1 MHIHDLSLLKFRTS
15 GNLALG
21 LYFTSA
27 ASLESE
33 SRPGLPFLSL
43 LIPFLSSLLWAPIPG
58 TFELTML
65 PEMVGWKE
73 LGQHLFPKGT
83 DFSGA
88 IDCLQPRV

>member
-33 SRPGLPFLSL
+33 RSRPGLPFLSL
-43 LIPFLSSLLWAPIPG
+43 LIPFLGSLLWAPIPG
-58 TFELTML
+58 TFELTHASGNGRL
-65 PEMVGWKE
+65 EGI
-73 LGQHLFPKGT
+73 
-83 DFSGA
+83 GA
-88 IDCLQPRV
+88 ISVSQGDRLFWGY